1 MKRPRRTRRRR
12 ERTIREALVNPRT
25 KAERA
30 AKEELKRLGA
40 RLADS
45 FKRSEEMLRDMAD
58 PTRLI
63 PPGAHADPRRFLPP
77 GARAIENIKP
87 LAEQIADAL
96 AARKP
101 PRKRGPGVVKDED
114 EAAFAAV
121 RELLRRRPDLSAYA
135 ACVNV
140 ARPLKWNAKNFYK
153 RWLSHKVPE

>member
-1 MKRPRRTRRRR
+1 MKRARQTRKRR
-12 ERTIREALVNPRT
+12 ERTIGEVLANPRT

-30 AKEELKRLGA
+30 AREELERISDHIAADIKRREEMSR

-45 FKRSEEMLRDMAD
+45 
-58 PTRLI
+58 T
-63 PPGAHADPRRFLPP
+63 RFLPP
-77 GARAIENIKP
+77 GVRAIENIKP

-96 AARKP
+96 AARQP
-101 PRKRGPGVVKDED
+101 PRRRGPGVVKDED

-121 RELLRRRPDLSAYA
+121 RELLSRRPDLSDYA

-153 RWLSHKVPE
+153 RWLNHKVPK